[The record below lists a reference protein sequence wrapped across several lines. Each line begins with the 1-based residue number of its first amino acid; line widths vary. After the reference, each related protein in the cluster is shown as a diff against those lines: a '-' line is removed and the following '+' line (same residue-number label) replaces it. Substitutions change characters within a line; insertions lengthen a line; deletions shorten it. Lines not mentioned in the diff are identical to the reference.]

1 MLRRKAFTLVEL
13 LVVIGIIAVLIS
25 ILLPALHKAREQ
37 AYRIK
42 CQSNMKQLMYAVTMY
57 ESANKGQLPFA
68 NWGPWDTGV
77 YGHGWLYAT
86 RAQDRKNFPVGQGGG
101 SWSPHPPID
110 GVMTGELWPYIKT
123 LGIYHCPVDNP
134 DYWQGSEFMTS
145 YLMNGAE
152 VAYGTIGPIDPKD
165 KNGNAFLVYDVPGLK
180 VSAFRH
186 PTECVLMWEVME
198 QQHFEGQA
206 GSGAAWNDGASQPQ
220 EEGLSDRHYKGAN
233 VAFLDSHI
241 EWWDQAAWKN
251 YAFPAGINAI
261 NQTPLWCSPQFRD
274 GGRGEY

>member
-1 MLRRKAFTLVEL
+1 MRRRKAFTLVEL
-13 LVVIGIIAVLIS
+13 LVVIGIIALLIS
-25 ILLPALHKAREQ
+25 ILLPALQKARQQ

-57 ESANKGQLPFA
+57 VSANKGQLPFA

-86 RAQDRKNFPVGQGGG
+86 RAQDRKNFPIGQGGG

-123 LGIYHCPVDNP
+123 LGIYHCPIDDTDLWV
-134 DYWQGSEFMTS
+134 GSEWLSS

-152 VAYGTIGPIDPKD
+152 VAYEADGPLDPKD
-165 KNGNAFLVYDVPGLK
+165 KNGHHILVYDVPGFKLA
-180 VSAFRH
+180 AFRH
-186 PTECVLMWEVME
+186 PAECVLIWEVME
-198 QQHFEGQA
+198 QQNYEGQK
-206 GSGAAWNDGASQPQ
+206 GSGATWNDGASFPN
-220 EEGLSDRHYKGAN
+220 EEALSDRHYKGAS

-241 EWWDQAAWKN
+241 EWWDQATYWN
-251 YAFPAGINAI
+251 YATPPGAASIHPN
-261 NQTPLWCSPQFRD
+261 PLWCSPNTSN
-274 GGRGEY
+274 GH